1 MRVDE
6 IAEANF
12 LTKQYWNAYN
22 NTMAYLFVHNRVAH
36 SWVHLCVCVWPTET
50 DHKMAAIKQSAQQ
63 LQLSTRCRRR
73 KWLSL

>member
-1 MRVDE
+1 
-6 IAEANF
+6 
-12 LTKQYWNAYN
+12 
-22 NTMAYLFVHNRVAH
+22 MAYLFVHNRVAH

-73 KWLSL
+73 KWLSLTMLLVGINLLYIVFSRRGN